1 MVPFPRLVG
10 MVHLAALPGAPRF
23 GGDFDAVLAAAV
35 RDAEVLAAAGFDA
48 VLVENYGDAPFY
60 PDDVPKV
67 TVAAMTRAVAAV
79 RAAVDV
85 PVGVNVLRNDAAAAL
100 AVAAVTGASFIR
112 VNVLAGVMMTD
123 QGPIVGRA
131 AEVLRLRLSLAP
143 DTLILADVL
152 VKHAVAPGGVTLE
165 RAAEETAERS
175 LADALVV
182 SGSSTGRPPTMATV
196 RKVKDVARHIPVLVG
211 SGVTA
216 ATVARFLAA
225 ADGVIAG
232 TALKRSG
239 VTTDPVAPGRAKV
252 FVTSALGSGAGKEHD

>member
-1 MVPFPRLVG
+1 VTPFPRLVG

-23 GGDFDAVLAAAV
+23 GGDFEAVLAAAV
-35 RDAEVLAAAGFDA
+35 RDAAVLAEAGFDA
-48 VLVENYGDAPFY
+48 VLVENYGDAPFF

-67 TVAAMTRAVAAV
+67 TVAAMTRAVEAV
-79 RAAVDV
+79 CTATEI
-85 PVGVNVLRNDAAAAL
+85 PVGVNVLRNDASAAL
-100 AVAAVTGASFIR
+100 AVAAATGASFIR
-112 VNVLAGVMMTD
+112 VNVLSGVMITD

-131 AEVLRLRLSLAP
+131 AEVLRQRQALAP

-152 VKHAVAPGGVTLE
+152 VKHAVPPSGVTLE
-165 RAAEETAERS
+165 RAAEETAERT

-182 SGSSTGRPPTMATV
+182 TGPTTGRPPTMATV
-196 RKVKDVARHIPVLVG
+196 RKVKEVARHVPVLVG

-216 ATVARFLAA
+216 ATVARFLAS

-239 VTTDPVAPGRAKV
+239 VTTDPVSPGRAKV
-252 FVTSALGSGAGKEHD
+252 FVTSARGATKGHD